1 MSNRSADLLPWQ
13 WPEDHWR
20 GLVGQVRAGRP
31 LKPAKWPDGAKA
43 AVALSFDSD
52 HETNE
57 LRIGGRSIGALSWGE
72 YGTRAGLPRIRKVLD
87 RHGVKASFFV
97 PAVSALLHPE
107 EQRSL
112 VADGHEIGVH
122 GWIHEP
128 MEKLDAATE
137 RDLTMRSIDALEKI
151 TGTRP
156 VGIRTPSWDFNPHT
170 LQILRDAGFSYDS
183 SLMADDDC
191 YELLHE
197 GEPTGIVEI
206 PVEWI
211 RDDAA
216 YLMTLRSETLR
227 PWIAPRDVLQIFLD
241 EFDAAYDE
249 GGLFQL
255 TMHPHVTGYR
265 SRILLLDE
273 LVRHAKSKGD
283 VWFATHASVAEWVR
297 AFAV

>member
-31 LKPAKWPDGAKA
+31 LKPATWPDGAKA

-72 YGTRAGLPRIRKVLD
+72 YGTRAGLPRIRRVLD
-87 RHGVKASFFV
+87 RHGVRASFFI

-128 MEKLDAATE
+128 MEMLDAATE
-137 RDLTMRSIDALEKI
+137 RDLTMRSIDALERI

-170 LQILRDAGFSYDS
+170 MQILRDAGFAYDS

-191 YELLHE
+191 YELLDE
-197 GEPTGIVEI
+197 GVPTGIIEI

-216 YLMTLRSETLR
+216 YLMALRDEPMR
-227 PWIAPRDVLQIFLD
+227 PWISPRDVLKIFLD
-241 EFDAAYDE
+241 EFDGAYAE

-255 TMHPHVTGYR
+255 TMHPHVIGYR

-273 LVRHAKSKGD
+273 LI
-283 VWFATHASVAEWVR
+283 ATPGQRGMSGSARIWTWPIG
-297 AFAV
+297 